1 MVLHGSSAKGPPGG
15 SLTLCVMALSWE
27 VTKPWRGELGGMWK
41 PAIVAPAAS
50 SFLTSPSYCQAMMQ
64 HTAARTLGFICH
76 WFTNSLYL
84 LSTFRC
90 STVASEHGLRLP
102 GPFPKVY
109 RWVSFY
115 PLGHWQERALIVSAG
130 WESRHS
136 YQLDRKHKSIARS
149 LPGTLP
155 LNAWVLLFCK
165 VCFYCRV
172 GVAHL

>member
-1 MVLHGSSAKGPPGG
+1 MVLHSLSAKGPPGG
-15 SLTLCVMALSWE
+15 SLTLCGMALSRK
-27 VTKPWRGELGGMWK
+27 VTKPLRGELGGMWK

-50 SFLTSPSYCQAMMQ
+50 SLLLLPTLSFYDAT
-64 HTAARTLGFICH
+64 HTARTLGFICH
-76 WFTNSLYL
+76 WFINSLYL
-84 LSTFRC
+84 LSTLRC

-115 PLGHWQERALIVSAG
+115 PRFLKAWLCWGQGPLGHWQERALVVSAD

-149 LPGTLP
+149 LPGHCL
-155 LNAWVLLFCK
+155 
-165 VCFYCRV
+165 
-172 GVAHL
+172 